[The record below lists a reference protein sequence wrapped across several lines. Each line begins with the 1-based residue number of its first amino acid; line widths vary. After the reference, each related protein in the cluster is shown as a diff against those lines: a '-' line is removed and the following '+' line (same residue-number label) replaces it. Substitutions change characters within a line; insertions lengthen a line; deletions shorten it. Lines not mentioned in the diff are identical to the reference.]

1 MFSSAILRPVAFS
14 TRFCL
19 IRTARRADHLHTR
32 HLHNVL
38 VRNRSF
44 STSRC
49 IWNEAA
55 VPTSLDVF
63 TEEEWMLRESGM
75 FLKGWNTCH
84 A

>member
-32 HLHNVL
+32 HLHSVL

-75 FLKGWNTCH
+75 FLKG
-84 A
+84 